1 MRWWGGGAAFC
12 RCRHRSQAPTAE
24 LAPVLTQPSWRRSY
38 PAALQD
44 QQVTAAPLRCRTNM
58 FDQAAV
64 LGGMLEEFLRDL
76 GRAMQPLGEA
86 LAMMRVLSD
95 VALEQGRAQEG

>member
-1 MRWWGGGAAFC
+1 
-12 RCRHRSQAPTAE
+12 
-24 LAPVLTQPSWRRSY
+24 
-38 PAALQD
+38 
-44 QQVTAAPLRCRTNM
+44 M